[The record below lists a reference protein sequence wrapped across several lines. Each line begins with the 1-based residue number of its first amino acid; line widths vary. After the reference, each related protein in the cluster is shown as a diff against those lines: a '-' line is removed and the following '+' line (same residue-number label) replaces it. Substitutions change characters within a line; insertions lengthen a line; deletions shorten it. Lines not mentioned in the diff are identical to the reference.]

1 MFRIDDLD
9 LTACRLPKIDVEGAE
24 PAPMKGCV
32 DAIGKN
38 RPFLFIE
45 CNECCDADAIFGAV
59 EVFDYDLW
67 WHIDGYF
74 SPVNYL
80 GNPADV
86 FERYHPEANLFWA
99 PRESKRPV
107 GRLVP
112 CMALAT
118 IGAPPPTAS
127 RQNQHSSG
135 LKAAAS
141 RGTSK

>member
-24 PAPMKGCV
+24 PAALKGCV
-32 DAIGKN
+32 DTIGKN

-45 CNECCDADAIFGAV
+45 CNECSDADAIIGAI